1 MDRHAIAP
9 ERWPEFV
16 DAFSRQH
23 EGWLIS
29 VSVDGRCLV
38 RDVPLMGVV
47 AELDETGAM
56 MVFTGGLTHFV
67 EHPVTLSVGETSD
80 GAEADVTIGDQ
91 TGTSTTIALRS
102 PMRPEL
108 VDGMP

>member
-9 ERWPEFV
+9 AQWPEFA

-29 VSVDGRCLV
+29 VSVDGRCIA
-38 RDVPLMGVV
+38 RDVPLLGVV
-47 AELDETGAM
+47 AELDETGTM

-67 EHPVTLSVGETSD
+67 AHPVAVSVDETAG
-80 GAEADVTIGDQ
+80 GAEADVNIRDASGS
-91 TGTSTTIALRS
+91 STTIALRS

-108 VDGMP
+108 VDGMA